1 MFRIALGILSVCE
14 RYGVCWFNLLRIGH
28 VIFLGLDFDTVIY
41 FPLAMLFSFDIFL
54 FLLAIQMLFS
64 MTMLFSDDNFILF
77 SHARLLQLDFAG
89 ILQTLH
95 KLPATVTDTA
105 LFRAIDMIPPLESV
119 RGFVSS
125 TGTRA
130 RRGSVLDKRS

>member
-1 MFRIALGILSVCE
+1 
-14 RYGVCWFNLLRIGH
+14 
-28 VIFLGLDFDTVIY
+28 
-41 FPLAMLFSFDIFL
+41 MLFSFDIFL
-54 FLLAIQMLFS
+54 FLLTIYMLHVFLT
-64 MTMLFSDDNFILF
+64 TMLFSDDNFIVH

>member
-1 MFRIALGILSVCE
+1 
-14 RYGVCWFNLLRIGH
+14 
-28 VIFLGLDFDTVIY
+28 
-41 FPLAMLFSFDIFL
+41 
-54 FLLAIQMLFS
+54 
-64 MTMLFSDDNFILF
+64 MLFSDDNFIVH

-95 KLPATVTDTA
+95 KLPATETDTA

>member
-1 MFRIALGILSVCE
+1 MEQLPPMLFFLVTF
-14 RYGVCWFNLLRIGH
+14 VVDK
-28 VIFLGLDFDTVIY
+28 VIFVVLCCD
-41 FPLAMLFSFDIFL
+41 
-54 FLLAIQMLFS
+54 
-64 MTMLFSDDNFILF
+64 

-105 LFRAIDMIPPLESV
+105 LFRAIDTIPPLESV

-125 TGTRA
+125 SGTRA
-130 RRGSVLDKRS
+130 RRGST